1 MKKIIKNL
9 SEKIDINQLFI
20 YFLIFQPIFDL
31 NFFYSSKVTSF
42 FKFSPSTIL
51 RIFFIFAFCLY
62 FLYKNRQSKC
72 SKRLV
77 KYLFI
82 ILIYSI
88 LHIVNSKM
96 FFVANKTGT
105 FEFSLTTEI
114 FYLLR
119 ISLPVLIIYIVY
131 NLKFSHEDIKKI
143 FKNSILIY
151 SLVIIL
157 SSVFKFGI
165 TTYGNGTIS
174 YNLFD
179 IFQNNSINH
188 YSFATRGLFVAG
200 NRIGVLLTALLPISI
215 YYMIVDNKKVDYI
228 ICLIQIVSLILVGTR
243 VATYCWI
250 FIVII
255 MLVLYLFFV
264 FIKRNN
270 FNIIKLLYIVSLLCI
285 GLLMVSCS
293 PIKNRKIGNDYN
305 SAANDK
311 YIKLEL
317 DKKQEELNNKIE
329 KIENNSSVNN
339 NENTSDVYNTKIK
352 FIKENYENYYIQNVY
367 IEDIYNYKKDP
378 DFWLS
383 IMNIP
388 FSQRNNG
395 RIIQGL
401 ITNHIFEENSNNFD
415 ILFGMG
421 YSRFRNASLYIEQDG
436 IVHFYTLGIIGI
448 IIFIIIPYICPLLLY
463 VANIIK
469 KRKLDFEMVTFCCSL
484 SSFLPLAF
492 VSGHVIDEMITY
504 IYMSLLSGIILLHS
518 CDKEKKSKE
527 KLISVIIPIY
537 NSEKYLNEC
546 LDSLVNQSYS
556 LNNLEVIMIDDYST
570 DLSRNIAENYV
581 KKYGFKLICNKKN
594 MGPAISRNKGIDMAN
609 GKYICFVDSDDLV
622 SSKMIEVLYN
632 NIENSNADCIM
643 SKLNSFNLDGFHGY
657 YSDKYMQRYKDGNI
671 NQNFDLINC
680 ISICGKLY
688 KREFILKNNIYF
700 LENTYHEDNS
710 FSLTIYIKAK
720 KIIVLPEYLY
730 YRRIREN
737 KTSIMQNLNIE
748 KFKDLLKNY
757 EFIVNNNTLN
767 YKYKLL
773 IIKKSNNYILK
784 NVKKHEQVIARKY
797 LNKFIKKE
805 FSNIYY
811 LYSDIYYNF
820 FLFFSKIYE
829 VKDEKK

>member
-1 MKKIIKNL
+1 M
-9 SEKIDINQLFI
+9 
-20 YFLIFQPIFDL
+20 
-31 NFFYSSKVTSF
+31 
-42 FKFSPSTIL
+42 
-51 RIFFIFAFCLY
+51 
-62 FLYKNRQSKC
+62 
-72 SKRLV
+72 
-77 KYLFI
+77 
-82 ILIYSI
+82 
-88 LHIVNSKM
+88 
-96 FFVANKTGT
+96 
-105 FEFSLTTEI
+105 
-114 FYLLR
+114 
-119 ISLPVLIIYIVY
+119 
-131 NLKFSHEDIKKI
+131 
-143 FKNSILIY
+143 
-151 SLVIIL
+151 
-157 SSVFKFGI
+157 
-165 TTYGNGTIS
+165 
-174 YNLFD
+174 
-179 IFQNNSINH
+179 
-188 YSFATRGLFVAG
+188 
-200 NRIGVLLTALLPISI
+200 TALLPISI